1 MCTNCAVVLLPQKQ
15 VFTLHSTTIHVC
27 VCNYCAHQGLWGP
40 GTEYPAFSK
49 KDKDPNAAK
58 DVDNADVANTN
69 GNTNGKNKGKKR
81 KQQAVGANAG
91 ADSDSGSDS
100 EDDNAAA
107 AGTGAAA
114 GAAAAAGGGG
124 AAGGGK
130 KSGKPQR
137 NEARDN
143 KCFLQVMKAGGVST
157 AMCLQSLRAI
167 LVVLVVVR
175 YTSTKRSVAG
185 TTQSLSLVQTAV
197 TTTTDAATIAR
208 Q

>member
-1 MCTNCAVVLLPQKQ
+1 
-15 VFTLHSTTIHVC
+15 
-27 VCNYCAHQGLWGP
+27 LWGP

-81 KQQAVGANAG
+81 KQQQQQAVGVNAG
-91 ADSDSGSDS
+91 ADSDSVSDS
-100 EDDNAAA
+100 DDDADTAA
-107 AGTGAAA
+107 AGT

-143 KCFLQVMKAGGVST
+143 KCFLQVMKAGGVSA
-157 AMCLQSLRAI
+157 AMCLQSLRA
-167 LVVLVVVR
+167 LSVVLVAVR

-185 TTQSLSLVQTAV
+185 TAQSLHRLLLQLPLML
-197 TTTTDAATIAR
+197 
-208 Q
+208 QL